1 MKIDDFLTRLDGVKQ
16 TADGWAAKCPA
27 HEDNKPSLSVTV
39 KGGKILVNCH
49 AGCPTDSVLAALN
62 LKMSD
67 LFQDDQKTARTN
79 VPRRKVAEYI
89 YCDENGTELYRV
101 IRFDPK
107 DFRQCHKDANGKTV
121 WNMRGV
127 RLVPYHLD
135 ELVRTVAQG
144 HGDVF
149 ITEGEKDADALRQ
162 LGITA
167 TSNTGGAGKW
177 RDEYADYFKGV
188 QGKVTI
194 IADRDPKEKNYP
206 GQRHA
211 FAVRDS
217 LLKVGVKAA
226 VVYVPKGKDAADYI
240 QSGATADDFFA
251 LADGESITPPWETE
265 PPTDSTADDP
275 KVLTNYT
282 EAVEKKRTV
291 YYARTQR
298 EIRADL
304 YKATGNWPRK
314 VGGCVFVFQ
323 PGKSDSDQRY
333 LTIRKA
339 PALFS
344 WIRETLTP
352 RWKSCNGGAQDATGC
367 NYVTMDQLF
376 ESIRA
381 DAITYQGIS
390 RAPHWPPRRDQ
401 FYDYGELPQASE
413 GHRVFWQMIDFFC
426 LANDTYTT
434 LTAALFVAPMYYVV
448 SRDETP
454 GATPKPLPR
463 PLWIIDTVDGQGS
476 GKSTIAKKVALLYG
490 ANILDVTMS
499 QMEKDPDKVLKRI
512 LSTEGRSKRV
522 FLIDNITGTI
532 SNATLAAW
540 VTAETLSGLA
550 PYGRGEETR
559 TNDFTWIGTVN
570 GAAIDTDTASRAYT
584 IKVKKRDGE
593 YTDENGKP
601 QPWEPTVDAFIY
613 AHRLQLYADIL
624 DMLDHAKPR
633 QSDSRFPDFD
643 ARVLSAVCRTDADFD
658 ACRASIEADAT
669 GANVDAELMDNFTEA
684 VENYLTNL
692 SNVEDSGYTPTI
704 PVMMSHAVITEIKT
718 RAGGKLAEKSIKQI
732 RDLLKTGLA
741 SRFSHRFKRLG
752 DSHPWRKEAI
762 VYGLHLIPDGA
773 TETEYQTLDLV
784 TYNGNG
790 TRPDIQHP
798 SVTVKVA
805 TIR

>member
-1 MKIDDFLTRLDGVKQ
+1 MRIDNFLSRLDGVKQ
-16 TADGWAAKCPA
+16 TTGGWTAKCPA
-27 HEDNKPSLSVTV
+27 HEDDNPSLSVAV
-39 KGGKILVNCH
+39 MGGKILVKCH
-49 AGCPTDSVLAALN
+49 AGCSTDSVLAALN

-67 LFQDDQKTARTN
+67 LFQDNQKTTRAN
-79 VPRRKVAEYI
+79 VPSRKVAEYI

-107 DFRQCHKDANGKTV
+107 GFRQCHKDANGETV
-121 WNMRGV
+121 WNMIGV

-135 ELVRTVAQG
+135 ELVRTIAQG

-167 TSNTGGAGKW
+167 TCNTGGAGKW
-177 RDEYADYFKGV
+177 RDEYSDYFKGV

-217 LLKVGVKAA
+217 LLKVGVKAV
-226 VVYVPKGKDAADYI
+226 VVYVPEGKDAADYI
-240 QSGATADDFFA
+240 QSGATDDDFFA
-251 LADGESITPPWETE
+251 LADGESITPPWMAE
-265 PPTDSTADDP
+265 PPTISTADEP

-282 EAVEKKRTV
+282 EAIEKKKTV

-352 RWKSCNGGAQDATGC
+352 RWKSGNGGAQDATGC
-367 NYVTMDQLF
+367 NYVTMEQLF

-390 RAPHWPPRRDQ
+390 RAPHWPLRQDQ
-401 FYDYGELPQASE
+401 FYDYGELPPPSKD
-413 GHRVFWQMIDFFC
+413 HRVFWQLIDFFT
-426 LANDTYTT
+426 LANDIYKT
-434 LTAALFVAPMYYVV
+434 LTAALFVAPMYNEI

-454 GATPKPLPR
+454 GATPKPLQR
-463 PLWIIDTVDGQGS
+463 PMWIIDTVDAQAS
-476 GKSTIAKKVALLYG
+476 GKSTIPKKVSLLYG
-490 ANILDVTMS
+490 SEIIAISMNQLK
-499 QMEKDPDKVLKRI
+499 KDSEEIKKRI
-512 LSTEGRSKRV
+512 ISKKGRCKRV
-522 FLIDNITGTI
+522 ALFDNVTGTI
-532 SNATLAAW
+532 KDDTLSSW
-540 VTAETLSGLA
+540 VTSATISGRA
-550 PYGRGEETR
+550 AYGDSEEDR
-559 TNDFTWIGTVN
+559 PNDITWCISVN
-570 GAAIDTDTASRAYT
+570 GAEIDTDAASRSYT

-593 YTDENGKP
+593 YTDENGSP
-601 QPWEPTVDAFIY
+601 MPWEKTVDAFIY

-624 DMLDHAKPR
+624 DMLDHAEPR
-633 QSDSRFPDFD
+633 RSDSRFPDFD

-692 SNVEDSGYTPTI
+692 SNVVSGYTPKI
-704 PVMMSHAVITEIKT
+704 PVMMSHAVIMEITK

-732 RDLLKTGLA
+732 RDLLKAGLA

-784 TYNGNG
+784 PFNGG
-790 TRPDIQHP
+790 GIRPDIQHP
-798 SVTVKVA
+798 PVKVKVA